1 VIEYY
6 TGLGVK
12 RIAPDFEFKE
22 PVNVCPACE
31 SEDIIVDYLVS
42 GTGIMSVAGFA
53 HSRCRTCG
61 TLFVN
66 PEPTKKTLD
75 AFYNS
80 VEDENQCT
88 AEAAIYSNTNANNTI
103 PINRYRIE
111 LFEKLLSPGA
121 TILDVGCGCGVFVRL
136 MKDRGF
142 DIKGIDTSPNAIRV
156 GSETL
161 GLGNELSVCDWQD
174 LKEGHYDAVT
184 LWAVI
189 EHLSNP
195 GQFIEKARDITSP
208 GAKLWL
214 QFPTVDSLMYK
225 FFELRFSWIMP
236 PYHLTLFSKAGMES
250 LLNRFNFN
258 IVATY
263 GIPTGF
269 WSDVIARSAGLDD
282 AESKVVSQLWKNGR
296 TFLEAIDATFDTIA
310 INYNAGSNVVFVC
323 ERV

>member
-1 VIEYY
+1 MAEYY
-6 TGLGVK
+6 TGLGAK

-42 GTGIMSVAGFA
+42 GTGIMSVAGFN
-53 HSRCRTCG
+53 HSGCRTCG

-75 AFYNS
+75 GFYDSAENENQSS
-80 VEDENQCT
+80 VE
-88 AEAAIYSNTNANNTI
+88 AELYLNAETRDRACAD
-103 PINRYRIE
+103 RYHIE
-111 LFEKLLSPGA
+111 LFEELLSPGA
-121 TILDVGCGCGVFVRL
+121 TVLDVGCGCGVFVRL

-208 GAKLWL
+208 GGKLWL
-214 QFPTVDSLMYK
+214 QFPTVDSLMYIL
-225 FFELRFSWIMP
+225 FRVNFYWIMP
-236 PYHLTLFSKAGMES
+236 PYHLTLFSKVGMEA
-250 LLNRFNFN
+250 LLNRFNFK
-258 IVATY
+258 IVTTY
-263 GIPTGF
+263 SIPTGY
-269 WSDVIARSAGLDD
+269 WSDVIALSAGLDD
-282 AESKVVSQLWKNGR
+282 AGKRNVSQLWENG
-296 TFLEAIDATFDTIA
+296 TAFLKTINWALDTIA
-310 INYNAGSNVVFVC
+310 INYNAGANVVFVC
-323 ERV
+323 ERI